1 MKSGVYHNTG
11 TVILALDHPHM
22 RNHFYAIS
30 GCDTASSFYS
40 KGKFKL
46 WDVWMQNWSNLDE
59 VFIRPGDKC
68 SDVKKTDINA
78 VENFV
83 MKMYT
88 KLSKIS

>member
-1 MKSGVYHNTG
+1 MC
-11 TVILALDHPHM
+11 
-22 RNHFYAIS
+22 NHFYAIS
-30 GCDTASSFYS
+30 GCDIVSSFYS

-46 WDVWMQNWSNLDE
+46 WDVWMQSCSNLDE
-59 VFIRPGDKC
+59 VFIRFGDKS